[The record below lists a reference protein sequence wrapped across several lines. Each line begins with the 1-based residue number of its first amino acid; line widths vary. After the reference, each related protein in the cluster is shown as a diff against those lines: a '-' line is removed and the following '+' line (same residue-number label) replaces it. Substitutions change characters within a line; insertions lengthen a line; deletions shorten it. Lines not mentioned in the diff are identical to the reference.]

1 MRLDLE
7 LDRVGEWVRRG
18 GYRRVLIQSPLG
30 LRHAALRVAEA
41 LEQMNVEA
49 IISGGSCWG
58 GCDVAYR
65 EAEAMGADAIIHI
78 GHPRFLGRDKHPTYY
93 LECRY
98 LDPEP
103 LLKVAEK
110 AAEIMDGGGVVG
122 VGATA
127 QWLNHLSRVIRLLRE
142 RGVEAVAGGVGGV
155 IRHEGQVLGC
165 AYNGLLELEGRV
177 SSYLV
182 LGSIFHGL
190 GLALLT
196 RKPVYG
202 ADPFTQRVEELG
214 AHAERV
220 LAQRYAMIEG
230 FRRAERIG
238 VVVSLKPGQL
248 RRGLAS
254 RLKGMVEE
262 WGRKADIVVLD
273 EVSEQALTDLPHQA
287 FINTACQRL
296 SIEDQ
301 QRLGKPLLLPSE
313 ALVAMGKLRWESVI
327 RTPRYFSME
336 V

>member
-7 LDRVGEWVRRG
+7 LGRIEEWVRRG

-30 LRHAALRVAEA
+30 LRHAAITVAET
-41 LEQMNVEA
+41 LRRMNVETLL
-49 IISGGSCWG
+49 SGSNCWG

-65 EAEAMGADAIIHI
+65 EAEALGADAIIHM
-78 GHPRFLGRDKHPTYY
+78 GHPRFLGRDRMPTYY

-98 LDPEP
+98 MDPEP

-110 AAEIMDGGGVVG
+110 AVNLLHDGGTVG
-122 VGATA
+122 VGVTA
-127 QWLNHLSRVIRLLRE
+127 QWLNHLDLLLRRLRE
-142 RGVEAVAGGVGGV
+142 RGVDAVAGDAGGV
-155 IRHEGQVLGC
+155 VRHVGQVLGC
-165 AYNGLLELEGRV
+165 AYGGLLGLEGRV
-177 SSYLV
+177 SAYLV
-182 LGSIFHGL
+182 FGSIFHGL

-202 ADPFTQRVEELG
+202 ADPFAQKVEELG
-214 AHAERV
+214 PRAEKI

-230 FRRAERIG
+230 FKRAERIG
-238 VVVSLKPGQL
+238 VVVSLKPGQM
-248 RRGLAS
+248 RRGLA
-254 RLKGMVEE
+254 LKLREMVER
-262 WGRKADIVVLD
+262 WGRGADLVVLD

-301 QRLGKPLLLPSE
+301 QRIKKPLLLPSE
-313 ALVAMGKLRWESVI
+313 ALVAMGKLRWEGVV